1 MFRFGQ
7 RFCRYSFLSNLFY
20 QCSMKIINPIYNFM
34 VGISVLAG
42 IIALVFAIVFYVK
55 FFQMA
60 ADINRISRIMEELSE
75 KNKASLKKETSA
87 EQSQESASASS
98 VNTDATQTTES
109 VSENNDVLS
118 KIGWIPIF
126 VVVMILLFVFVLVN
140 R

>member
-1 MFRFGQ
+1 
-7 RFCRYSFLSNLFY
+7 
-20 QCSMKIINPIYNFM
+20 M

-60 ADINRISRIMEELSE
+60 ADINRMSRLMEELAK
-75 KNKASLKKETSA
+75 KNKVSLKDETSA

-109 VSENNDVLS
+109 TSKNDDVFS
-118 KIGWIPIF
+118 KIGWPI
-126 VVVMILLFVFVLVN
+126 VVGLIILLFIIAIIDALSK
-140 R
+140 

>member
-1 MFRFGQ
+1 
-7 RFCRYSFLSNLFY
+7 
-20 QCSMKIINPIYNFM
+20 M

-60 ADINRISRIMEELSE
+60 ADINRMSRLMEELVK
-75 KNKASLKKETSA
+75 KNKASLKEETTT
-87 EQSQESASASS
+87 EQSQESASAPS

-109 VSENNDVLS
+109 TSENDDVFS

-126 VVVMILLFVFVLVN
+126 VVVMILMFVFVFVN

>member
-1 MFRFGQ
+1 
-7 RFCRYSFLSNLFY
+7 
-20 QCSMKIINPIYNFM
+20 M

-60 ADINRISRIMEELSE
+60 ADINRMSRLMEELTK

-87 EQSQESASASS
+87 EQSQEPASASP
-98 VNTDATQTTES
+98 VNTDTTQTTES
-109 VSENNDVLS
+109 VSENNDVFP

-126 VVVMILLFVFVLVN
+126 VVAMILLFVFVLVN

>member
-1 MFRFGQ
+1 
-7 RFCRYSFLSNLFY
+7 
-20 QCSMKIINPIYNFM
+20 M

-42 IIALVFAIVFYVK
+42 IVALVFAIVFYVK

-60 ADINRISRIMEELSE
+60 ADINRMSRLMEELTK
-75 KNKASLKKETSA
+75 KNKVSLKEETSA
-87 EQSQESASASS
+87 GQSQESASASS

-109 VSENNDVLS
+109 TSENDDVFP

-126 VVVMILLFVFVLVN
+126 VVVMILIFVFVFVN

>member
-1 MFRFGQ
+1 
-7 RFCRYSFLSNLFY
+7 
-20 QCSMKIINPIYNFM
+20 M

-60 ADINRISRIMEELSE
+60 ADINRMSRLMEELAK
-75 KNKASLKKETSA
+75 KNKASLKEETSA
-87 EQSQESASASS
+87 EQSQESTSVSP
-98 VNTDATQTTES
+98 VNTDATKITES
-109 VSENNDVLS
+109 TSENDDVFP

-126 VVVMILLFVFVLVN
+126 VVVMILIFVFVFVN

>member
-1 MFRFGQ
+1 
-7 RFCRYSFLSNLFY
+7 
-20 QCSMKIINPIYNFM
+20 M

-42 IIALVFAIVFYVK
+42 IVALVFAIVFYVK

-60 ADINRISRIMEELSE
+60 ADINRMSRLMEELTK
-75 KNKASLKKETSA
+75 KNKVSLKKETPT

-109 VSENNDVLS
+109 ISENNDVFP

-126 VVVMILLFVFVLVN
+126 VVVMILIFVFVFVN

>member
-1 MFRFGQ
+1 
-7 RFCRYSFLSNLFY
+7 
-20 QCSMKIINPIYNFM
+20 M

-42 IIALVFAIVFYVK
+42 IIALVFAIIFYVK

-60 ADINRISRIMEELSE
+60 ADINRMSRLMEELAKE
-75 KNKASLKKETSA
+75 NKASLKKETPT

>member
-1 MFRFGQ
+1 
-7 RFCRYSFLSNLFY
+7 
-20 QCSMKIINPIYNFM
+20 M

-42 IIALVFAIVFYVK
+42 IIALVFAIIFYVK

-60 ADINRISRIMEELSE
+60 ADINRMSRLMEELTK
-75 KNKASLKKETSA
+75 KNKASLKKETPT

-98 VNTDATQTTES
+98 VNTDATKITES
-109 VSENNDVLS
+109 TSENDDVFP

-126 VVVMILLFVFVLVN
+126 VVVMILIFVFVFVN

>member
-1 MFRFGQ
+1 
-7 RFCRYSFLSNLFY
+7 
-20 QCSMKIINPIYNFM
+20 M

-60 ADINRISRIMEELSE
+60 ADISRMSRLMEELVK
-75 KNKASLKKETSA
+75 KNKVSLKEKTSA

-98 VNTDATQTTES
+98 VNTEDATQTTES
-109 VSENNDVLS
+109 ISENNDVFP

-126 VVVMILLFVFVLVN
+126 VVVMILIFVFVFVN